1 MSKKIYIISGEA
13 SGDLHGANV
22 MKQLYQEQPDLDI
35 RYWGGDKMKA
45 VGGTLAKHIK
55 ELAFMGFVEV
65 LMNIRTILRNM
76 RFCKEDI
83 LAFKPDAL
91 LLIDYPGFNLRIAK
105 WAKENNIKV
114 YYYISPTVWAWKE
127 KRVENI
133 RRDVFKLFVILP
145 FEKAFYAKHTID
157 VEYVGHPLLDEIR
170 NYQETEQTPLNIETH
185 NRPVVALLPGSRVQ
199 ELKTK
204 LPVMLALVDK
214 YPQYHFV
221 VAGAPN
227 MDVSIYN
234 EIIGNKVVS
243 VVFGQTYTLLKAST
257 LAVVTSGTATLETAL
272 FGVPQVV
279 CYKGNPISYAIAK
292 RLVNIKYI
300 SLPNLILDEPLITE
314 LIQGDC
320 TVENVQREFE
330 LLQPGN
336 EKRAQIEAGYRK
348 IDELLSEH
356 DVDENGNRKG
366 ASAKVAQY
374 LLKTI

>member
-1 MSKKIYIISGEA
+1 MGKRIYIVAGEA

-22 MKQLYQEQPDLDI
+22 MKQLYAMEPDLEL

-65 LMNIRTILRNM
+65 LMNIRTILRNIK
-76 RFCKEDI
+76 FCKQDI
-83 LAFKPDAL
+83 LAFKPDAI
-91 LLIDYPGFNLRIAK
+91 LLIDYPGFNMRIAA

-127 KRVENI
+127 GRVEKI

-145 FEKAFYAKHTID
+145 FEKPFYAKHNYE

-170 NYQETEQTPLNIETH
+170 AYQNEEQVPLELTETGKPI
-185 NRPVVALLPGSRVQ
+185 VALLPGSRVQ

-204 LPVMLALVDK
+204 LPVMLSLIDK
-214 YPQYHFV
+214 YPHYHFV
-221 VAGAPN
+221 IAGAPN
-227 MDVSIYN
+227 MDKSVYDSIIQRNDVSL
-234 EIIGNKVVS
+234 
-243 VVFGQTYTLLKAST
+243 VFGQTYNLLKQAE

-279 CYKGNPISYAIAK
+279 CYIGNPISYAIAK

-300 SLPNLILDEPLITE
+300 TLPNLIIDRELVTE
-314 LIQGDC
+314 MIQKDC
-320 TVENVQREFE
+320 SIERLQHEFE
-330 LLQPGN
+330 QLQPGQK
-336 EKRAQIEAGYRK
+336 KREEILQGYAEINAMLK
-348 IDELLSEH
+348 KDDEQDGITL
-356 DVDENGNRKG
+356 G
-366 ASAKVAQY
+366 ASAKVAQS